1 MTGITNG
8 NVRRIILLGA
18 AILLATT
25 LAGCTPFSNGL
36 SKEKPAAVEK
46 TATPT
51 TSFEAG
57 AVVKADVKLPDTQKA
72 YPMADGT
79 FVVVDNTKP
88 LPAPVVADVIA
99 AAAPAAALQVVPI
112 DLASTVAASD
122 FNRANREAAKLGM
135 ETYLYAKKAELGK
148 DIVLVY
154 PVTTLVDYTSSKIV
168 WLANS
173 SRGRTGIMVGTQTAT
188 TAAAQEWAVSAGAE
202 VIVLP

>member
-8 NVRRIILLGA
+8 NARRIVLLGA

-25 LAGCTPFSNGL
+25 VAGCTPVSNGL
-36 SKEKPAAVEK
+36 ANEKPAAVEK

-57 AVVKADVKLPDTQKA
+57 AVVKADVKLPDAQKA

-112 DLASTVAASD
+112 DLTSTTAASD
-122 FNRANREAAKLGM
+122 ANQVNREAAKLGM

-154 PVTTLVDYTSSKIV
+154 PVRTPRGYTDTQIV
-168 WLANS
+168 WNH
-173 SRGRTGIMVGTQTAT
+173 GGH
-188 TAAAQEWAVSAGAE
+188 AGSHYRCCSGMGS
-202 VIVLP
+202 